1 MAHLQGV
8 AALFASTHSRAVGVR
23 EVTKEALLMRS
34 LTVRCFVFLAVVL
47 APVVVMAQTS
57 TITGTVKDASGGVL
71 PGVTVEVSSPALI
84 EKTRSTVTSGSGTY
98 SILALRPGTYTV
110 KFELPGF
117 STVLREG
124 IVLTSDFTASINADL
139 KVGELTET
147 LTVTGESPIVDTS
160 NITQRVVMTAEVRDA
175 LPTGRNIQAVG
186 IMIPGTTLAQ
196 GGGGALSRDVGGSG
210 NLQQS
215 PLQFRGSGDTVQ
227 TIEGL
232 RLNNLC
238 AQGAYSGVYWN
249 DGSFEEFS
257 YVTGADSAEVG
268 QGGMRVNMVPRDG
281 GNSFRG
287 SAIFNYA
294 DDSFGSDNCG
304 SADIGQPCTRKNLS
318 GSKTFNPN
326 NTLTNVDVI
335 RNIYDVNPS
344 IGGPIKKNKI
354 WFNYTFRYWGSTK
367 TKADAYFDKNPSQF
381 VYDPDF
387 AQPGFDDGHIVSN
400 AGRISW
406 QVSGKDKISVY
417 HDEQK
422 KYRNHWGIS
431 TLIPPEAAGVQVT
444 PTSRVNVSKW
454 QRTQTNKLL
463 LEGGFGY
470 YNQEYTELYQPS
482 VTGQTDKVWDENAI
496 RNSKVYNVLDQ
507 SNNRQANAWPNPA
520 DHFSVLRTFMGAA
533 SYVTGAHSL
542 RGGMNLSTGDWR
554 LLTMWTGDVQP
565 ITYNAGRP
573 VQVTLRLPSDRNNGI
588 DRDLGLFL
596 QDKWSLGRVT
606 LNAGLR
612 YDQFIGESRES
623 SVLPSRFSSGAT
635 FGACPDGTVDPGD
648 LCTGKVQNWK
658 DISPRIGFAMDV
670 FGDGRTALKA
680 SAARYVAGQ
689 AIAFANQVNPIGAL
703 TASDTRIWTD
713 LDGNNLPFD
722 AAGNIQLNELTN
734 SASTSTFGRLTVP
747 TTQYSPDLLRGWGK
761 RGYNDE
767 YTVAVQH
774 QLADRMSINGGYY
787 RRTFG
792 NTTFTDDLRYD
803 ESSYDTFCIN
813 APSDPDL
820 PGGGNYQVCG
830 VKDLKPAVF
839 AQGLPANSLIRFSED
854 FGGETNLYQGF
865 DVNLDARFRNGAF
878 LKAGMAATAR
888 TFDNCNLLK
897 AGLDAVVT
905 ATSQGTEIYPDGS
918 MSCHREY
925 GYRPDVKMSGSYTLP
940 WDVQLAGTYQ
950 FTRGVQNGGAT
961 PSLTASWA
969 VTSAQ
974 AALSGAR
981 PWTSVGSR
989 TVNLLRDGADYG
1001 KYNLNQLDMKLA
1013 KRFTVDKVR
1022 LRVDFDLYNVF
1033 NSSWPYTVNTAY
1045 SIAPTGTWQRPTN
1058 VLQHRFFK
1066 LGGNISF

>member
-1 MAHLQGV
+1 
-8 AALFASTHSRAVGVR
+8 
-23 EVTKEALLMRS
+23 MRS
-34 LTVRCFVFLAVVL
+34 LTVRCFVLLALVFVP
-47 APVVVMAQTS
+47 AIASAQTS
-57 TITGTVKDASGGVL
+57 AISGTVKDASGGVL

-98 SILALRPGTYTV
+98 SILALRPGTYSV

-117 STVLREG
+117 STVNREG
-124 IVLTSDFTASINADL
+124 VVLTSDFTATINVDL
-139 KVGELTET
+139 KVGTLTET

-160 NITQRVVMTAEVRDA
+160 NITQRVVMTAEVREA

-215 PLQFRGSGDTVQ
+215 PLQYRGSGDTVQ

-287 SAIFNYA
+287 SAVFNYA
-294 DDSFGSDNCG
+294 GEGFQSDNCG
-304 SADIGQPCTRKNLS
+304 SPGIGQPCTRTNLS
-318 GSKTFNPN
+318 GSKTFNAN

-335 RNIYDVNPS
+335 KKIWDVNPTV
-344 IGGPIKKNKI
+344 GGPIKKNKI
-354 WFNYTFRYWGSTK
+354 WFNYTFRHWGSSK
-367 TKADAYFDKNPSQF
+367 SKADAYFDKNPSPF

-387 AQPGFDDGHIVSN
+387 TRPGIDDGHIVSN

-406 QVSGKDKISVY
+406 QVSSRDKISVY

-422 KYRNHWGIS
+422 KYRNHWGIAS
-431 TLIPPEAAGVQVT
+431 TIPPEAAAIQVT
-444 PTSRVNVSKW
+444 PTSRVNVTKW

-470 YNQEYTELYQPS
+470 YNQEYTELYQPG
-482 VTGQTDKVWDENAI
+482 VTGIEDKVWDDAAI
-496 RNSKVYNVLDQ
+496 MNSKVYNVIDQ

-520 DHFSVLRTFMGAA
+520 DHFSILRTFMGAA
-533 SYVTGAHSL
+533 SYVAGSHSF
-542 RGGMNLSTGDWR
+542 RGGLNWTTGDWR
-554 LLTMWTGDVQP
+554 LITRWTGDVQP

-573 VQVTLRLPSDRNNGI
+573 VSATFRLPSDRQNGV
-588 DRDLGLFL
+588 DRDMGLFL

-606 LNAGLR
+606 LNLGIR

-623 SVLPSRFSSGAT
+623 SILANRFTAATT
-635 FGACPDGTVDPGD
+635 FGACSDGTVDPGD
-648 LCTGKVQNWK
+648 LCTGQVQNWK
-658 DISPRIGFAMDV
+658 DISPRVGFAMDV
-670 FGDGRTALKA
+670 FGDGKTALKA
-680 SAARYVAGQ
+680 SWARYVAGQ

-703 TASDTRIWTD
+703 TATDTRPWTD
-713 LDGNNLPFD
+713 LDGNGLPYD
-722 AAGNIQLNELTN
+722 AAGNLQLAELTN

-761 RGYNDE
+761 RGYNNE
-767 YTVAVQH
+767 LTFAMQH
-774 QLADRMSINGGYY
+774 QLADRISVNGGYY

-792 NTTFTDDLRYD
+792 NATFTDDLRYD
-803 ESSYDTFCIN
+803 ENSYDSFCIT

-820 PGGGNYQVCG
+820 PGGGNYKVCG
-830 VKDLKPAVF
+830 VRDLKPAVF
-839 AQGLPANSLIRFSED
+839 ALNLPANSQIRFAD
-854 FGGETNLYQGF
+854 DLGGVTNLYQGF
-865 DVNLDARFRNGAF
+865 DVNLESRFRNGAF
-878 LKAGMAATAR
+878 LRGGIAATSR
-888 TFDNCNLLK
+888 TFDNCNLAK
-897 AGLDAVVT
+897 AGIDAMADNAGT
-905 ATSQGTEIYPDGS
+905 AQGLEVYPDGAT
-918 MSCHREY
+918 SCHREY
-925 GYRPDVKMSGSYTLP
+925 GYRPDAKVSGSYTLP
-940 WDVQLAGTYQ
+940 WAVQLAGTYQ
-950 FTRGVQNGGAT
+950 FTRGIQNGGAA

-969 VTSAQ
+969 IPSAT
-974 AALSGAR
+974 AATIGAR
-981 PWTSVGSR
+981 AWTSVASR
-989 TVNLLRDGADYG
+989 TVNLIREGSNYG
-1001 KYNLNQLDMKLA
+1001 KYNLNQLDVRLA
-1013 KRFTVDKVR
+1013 RRFTIDKVR

-1033 NSSWPYTVNTAY
+1033 NSSWPYTVTTAY
-1045 SIAPTGTWQRPTN
+1045 STAATGNWQRPTN
-1058 VLQHRFFK
+1058 VLQNRFFK

>member
-1 MAHLQGV
+1 MRLLSLRCVVLLTFVLVPV
-8 AALFASTHSRAVGVR
+8 AAS
-23 EVTKEALLMRS
+23 
-34 LTVRCFVFLAVVL
+34 
-47 APVVVMAQTS
+47 AQTS
-57 TITGTVKDASGGVL
+57 AISGTVRDASGGVL
-71 PGVTVEVSSPALI
+71 PGVTVEASSPALI

-117 STVLREG
+117 SNVIREG
-124 IVLTSDFTASINADL
+124 VVLTSDFTATINVDL
-139 KVGELTET
+139 KVGTLEET

-215 PLQFRGSGDTVQ
+215 PLQYRGSGDTVQ

-287 SAIFNYA
+287 SAVFNYA
-294 DDSFGSDNCG
+294 GENFGSDNCG
-304 SADIGQPCTRKNLS
+304 SPGIGQPCTRANLS
-318 GSKTFNPN
+318 GSKTFNTN

-335 RNIYDVNPS
+335 KKIWDVNPS
-344 IGGPIKKNKI
+344 VGGPIVKNKI
-354 WFNYTFRYWGSTK
+354 WFNYTFRHWGSEK
-367 TKADAYFDKNPSQF
+367 SKADAYFDKNPSQF

-387 AQPGFDDGHIVSN
+387 TQPGIDDGHIVSN

-422 KYRNHWGIS
+422 KYRDHWGIAA
-431 TLIPPEAAGVQVT
+431 TIPPEAAGVQVT

-454 QRTQTNKLL
+454 QRTHTNKLL

-482 VTGQTDKVWDENAI
+482 VTGSDQKVWDEQAI
-496 RNSKVYNVLDQ
+496 INSRVYNVLDQ

-520 DHFSVLRTFMGAA
+520 DHFSILRTFIGAA
-533 SYVTGAHSL
+533 SYVAGSHSF
-542 RGGMNLSTGDWR
+542 RGGLNWTTGDWK
-554 LLTMWTGDVQP
+554 LLTRWTGDMQP

-573 VQVTLRLPSDRNNGI
+573 VSVTLRLPSDRNNGV

-596 QDKWSLGRVT
+596 QDKWALGRVT
-606 LNAGLR
+606 LNLGLR

-623 SVLPSRFSSGAT
+623 SVLPSRFGSGAT
-635 FGACPDGTVDPGD
+635 FGECPDGTVDPGD
-648 LCTGKVQNWK
+648 LCTGQVQNWK
-658 DISPRIGFAMDV
+658 DISPRVGFAMDV
-670 FGDGRTALKA
+670 FGNGRTALKA
-680 SAARYVAGQ
+680 SYARYVAGQ

-703 TASDTRIWTD
+703 TAADTRVWTD
-713 LDGNNLPFD
+713 LDGNGLPLD
-722 AAGNIQLNELTN
+722 SAGNIQFAELTN

-747 TTQYSPDLLRGWGK
+747 TLQYSPDLLRGWGK

-767 YTVAVQH
+767 ITFAMQH
-774 QLADRMSINGGYY
+774 QLADRISVNGGYY

-792 NTTFTDDLRYD
+792 NATFTDDLRYD
-803 ESSYDTFCIN
+803 ESSYDSFCIT
-813 APSDPDL
+813 APNDPDL
-820 PGGGNYQVCG
+820 PGSGNYKVCG
-830 VKDLKPAVF
+830 VQDLKPAVF
-839 AQGLPANSLIRFSED
+839 AQNLPANSLIRFSED

-865 DVNLDARFRNGAF
+865 DVNVDARFRNGAF
-878 LKAGMAATAR
+878 LKAGIAATAR

-905 ATSQGTEIYPDGS
+905 ATSQGTETYPDGS
-918 MSCHREY
+918 SSCHREY
-925 GYRPDVKMSGSYTLP
+925 GYRPDFKMSGSYTLP
-940 WDVQLAGTYQ
+940 WNVQLAGTFQ
-950 FTRGVQNGGAT
+950 FSRGIQNGGAG
-961 PSLTASWA
+961 PSLNASWA

-981 PWTSVGSR
+981 AWTSVASR
-989 TVNLLRDGADYG
+989 TINLMREGSDYG
-1001 KYNLNQLDMKLA
+1001 KYNLEQLDLKLA
-1013 KRFTVDKVR
+1013 KRFTLDKVR
-1022 LRVDFDLYNVF
+1022 LRVDFDLYNVL
-1033 NSSWPYTVNTAY
+1033 NSSWPYTVTTAY
-1045 SIAPTGTWQRPTN
+1045 STAATGTWQRPTN